1 MAFQGR
7 RGRRWL
13 QTGHGQGICTLSLTC
28 SGAAER
34 RSELPLCFCEEIVLC
49 LLVGQESQVSLGAEF
64 TATDLGVTRLSHE
77 KQAGRS
83 VEPK

>member
-1 MAFQGR
+1 MAADR
-7 RGRRWL
+7 PW
-13 QTGHGQGICTLSLTC
+13 TGHLHPVAHML
-28 SGAAER
+28 GAPEQ

-49 LLVGQESQVSLGAEF
+49 LLVGQESRVSPGAEF

-83 VEPK
+83 DEPK